1 MTAAIL
7 FPAHPADPENAP
19 LPRPRYVTITAPE
32 QIDAA
37 LYGRSQTLHTDTWTA
52 HTCARQSELIDDA
65 AVNAEATV
73 FLARTLPEARAV
85 VLGPMILTGPDSGD
99 VPAALAH
106 QVLTLYRPAHDP
118 AAELAAAWTPNTF
131 HRVIEHITLRE
142 SLALTNALPAVLPPI
157 PTPLPH

>member
-1 MTAAIL
+1 MTVAIL

-19 LPRPRYVTITAPE
+19 LPRPSYVHISSPDLIEAT
-32 QIDAA
+32 
-37 LYGRSQTLHTDTWTA
+37 LYGRSQTLTTPTWTA
-52 HTCARQSELIDDA
+52 HTCARQSELIDDD

-85 VLGPMILTGPDSGD
+85 VLGPMILTGPDGGD
-99 VPAALAH
+99 VPAELAH

-131 HRVIEHITLRE
+131 HRIINHIDLRE
-142 SLALTNALPAVLPPI
+142 SLALTNALPAVLPPAPI
-157 PTPLPH
+157 PLPH

>member
-19 LPRPRYVTITAPE
+19 LPRPSYVHISSPDLIEAT
-32 QIDAA
+32 

-85 VLGPMILTGPDSGD
+85 VLGPMILTGPDGGD

-106 QVLTLYRPAHDP
+106 QVLTLDRPAHDP

-157 PTPLPH
+157 PSPLPH

>member
-19 LPRPRYVTITAPE
+19 LPRPSYVHISSPDLIEAT
-32 QIDAA
+32 
-37 LYGRSQTLHTDTWTA
+37 LYGRSQTLTTPTWTA
-52 HTCARQSELIDDA
+52 HTCARQSELIDED

-73 FLARTLPEARAV
+73 FLTHTLPEAHAV
-85 VLGPMILTGPDSGD
+85 VRGPMILTGPNGGD
-99 VPAALAH
+99 VPANLAH

-131 HRVIEHITLRE
+131 HRIINHIDLRE
-142 SLALTNALPAVLPPI
+142 SLALTNALPAVLPPAPI
-157 PTPLPH
+157 PLPR

>member
-1 MTAAIL
+1 MPVAIL
-7 FPAHPADPENAP
+7 FPARPADPENAP
-19 LPRPRYVTITAPE
+19 LPRPSYVTITAPG

-37 LYGRSQTLHTDTWTA
+37 LYGRSQALTTPTWTA
-52 HTCARQSELIDDA
+52 HTCARQSELIDDD

-85 VLGPMILTGPDSGD
+85 VLGPMILTGPDGGD

-157 PTPLPH
+157 PSPLPH

>member
-1 MTAAIL
+1 MPVAIL

-19 LPRPRYVTITAPE
+19 LPRPRCVTITAPG

-37 LYGRSQTLHTDTWTA
+37 LYGRSQTLRTDTWAA
-52 HTCARQSELIDDA
+52 HTCARQSELIDDD

-73 FLARTLPEARAV
+73 FLSRAHPQARAV
-85 VLGPMILTGPDSGD
+85 VLGPMILTGPNGGD
-99 VPAALAH
+99 VPANLAH

-118 AAELAAAWTPNTF
+118 AAELAVAWTPHTF
-131 HRVIEHITLRE
+131 HRIINHIGLRE

-157 PTPLPH
+157 PIPLPR

>member
-19 LPRPRYVTITAPE
+19 LPRPSYVHISSPDLIEAT
-32 QIDAA
+32 
-37 LYGRSQTLHTDTWTA
+37 LYGRSQTLTTPTWTA
-52 HTCARQSELIDDA
+52 HTCARQSELIDDD

-85 VLGPMILTGPDSGD
+85 VLGPMILTGPNGGD
-99 VPAALAH
+99 VPANLAH

-131 HRVIEHITLRE
+131 HRIINHIDLRE

-157 PTPLPH
+157 PIPLPR

>member
-19 LPRPRYVTITAPE
+19 LPRPSYVHISSPDLIEAT
-32 QIDAA
+32 
-37 LYGRSQTLHTDTWTA
+37 LYGRSQTLTTPTWTA
-52 HTCARQSELIDDA
+52 HTCARQSELIDED

-73 FLARTLPEARAV
+73 FLARTLPEAHAV
-85 VLGPMILTGPDSGD
+85 VRGPMILTGPNGGD
-99 VPAALAH
+99 VPANLAH

-131 HRVIEHITLRE
+131 HRIINHIDLRE
-142 SLALTNALPAVLPPI
+142 SLALTNALPAVLPPAPI
-157 PTPLPH
+157 PLPR

>member
-19 LPRPRYVTITAPE
+19 LPRPSYVHISSPG

-37 LYGRSQTLHTDTWTA
+37 LYGRSQTLTTPTWTA
-52 HTCARQSELIDDA
+52 HTCARQSELIDED

-85 VLGPMILTGPDSGD
+85 VLGPMILTGPDGGD
-99 VPAALAH
+99 VPANLAH

-118 AAELAAAWTPNTF
+118 AAKLAAAWTPHTF
-131 HRVIEHITLRE
+131 HRIINHIDLRE

-157 PTPLPH
+157 PIPLPR

>member
-19 LPRPRYVTITAPE
+19 LPRPSYVHISSPDLIEAT
-32 QIDAA
+32 
-37 LYGRSQTLHTDTWTA
+37 LYGRSQTLTTPTWTA
-52 HTCARQSELIDDA
+52 HTCARQSELIDED

-73 FLARTLPEARAV
+73 FLARTLPEAHAV
-85 VLGPMILTGPDSGD
+85 VRGPMILTGPDGGD
-99 VPAALAH
+99 VPANLAH

-131 HRVIEHITLRE
+131 HRIINHIDLRE

-157 PTPLPH
+157 PIPLPR

>member
-19 LPRPRYVTITAPE
+19 LPRPSYVHISSPDLIEAT
-32 QIDAA
+32 
-37 LYGRSQTLHTDTWTA
+37 LYGRSQTLTTPTWTA
-52 HTCARQSELIDDA
+52 HTCARQSELIDDD

-85 VLGPMILTGPDSGD
+85 VLGPMILTGPDGGD
-99 VPAALAH
+99 VPAELAH

-131 HRVIEHITLRE
+131 HRIINHIDLRE

-157 PTPLPH
+157 PIPLPR